1 MAAGWV
7 SAQQLQD
14 NINLIE
20 DLLQQNGPDYADR
33 PFYEQMLGDQY
44 EELRSVQFG
53 QTATTTRLPDTY
65 VDHDS
70 ARPVQTTSPAPSLG
84 ASRKRSLGHNAH
96 YPDSKRPSTNP
107 SPMASNT
114 PSSVKSESTGYRVAT
129 NGLSRE
135 HELPFRPVHS
145 NVIDLTQSN
154 PPTPDPFPELNSAF
168 MPGAHQHVDAFS
180 QEFMPEHEL
189 AQFLM
194 APTPAGTSYA
204 LQQYLPVE
212 QLVPAYP
219 GYSAY
224 QVPEVPLYIGNSD
237 KPWAPSDNED
247 EYGMPLTVDEAQAVE
262 NLLGN
267 VSAHD
272 AEDAP
277 ERRDQTPRIMCS
289 QLKEYQKIGLTWL
302 IKVRFSSGSEMIG
315 LHYLQMETGTNK
327 GGILADGMGL
337 GKTVQAISLICAR
350 PSDDPLRKTTL
361 IVAPVAL
368 MRQWEK
374 EIARHVHD
382 RYQLKVY
389 IYHGN
394 GKNADFAK
402 LRTYDVVLT
411 TFGTLTSEFRQ
422 KESRKEST
430 RHLDEQRT
438 GIQRR
443 AKEKLALIGHECMW
457 YRIIIDEAQCI
468 KNRQTIGSKAAHDL
482 MAMHRLVM
490 TGTPM
495 MNSIDELY
503 PLIRFLRIPPYN
515 DWSRFNQEF
524 GKPLR
529 NNNPDTRRRAMQRVQ
544 VLLKSLML
552 RRQKDSLVDGQIVC
566 KLPPKHLSKEAVEFS
581 EEEMEIY
588 KALETK
594 SQVQLNKYLE
604 KGTLSGMCND
614 AIWTS
619 IHGRIRTEANVMFAA
634 NYANVLV
641 LLLRLRQ
648 ACCHPHLI
656 KDLSQ
661 PATEHIA
668 EDDLLSRAEALAE
681 DVVKRLKVAES
692 FECPICFE
700 ADLNPTI
707 IVPCGHTV
715 CGECVQKLVDPHR
728 AIRDGQ
734 ENAGG
739 AKCPHCRGELKA
751 AMITDFK
758 HFCKVHAPEKLDA
771 ADRSGSEE
779 VADDASDSD
788 DDDEDEEEDDD
799 VDEKGDLAGF
809 VVSDGEESEHEAEK
823 SDQEADEVAE
833 PVSKIKS
840 KKKKRNKG
848 KGKAKAKPKVTLA
861 QLKKESLRSKAAKQ
875 KYLRRLRKTW
885 ITSAKIE
892 KTMELLSDI
901 AAKDPTEKV
910 LIFSQFTSLLDLLE
924 VPMYE
929 RKLRYQRYDGSM
941 TMGDRADAV
950 EKFMDSPDERVM
962 LLSLKAGNAGLNL
975 AKASQVILLDP
986 FWNPYVEEQAIDRA
1000 HRMPQPREVTVHRVL
1015 VPETVEDRICAI
1027 QDKKREM
1034 IDTALDEKSS
1044 KSLTRLDARELRYLF
1059 GMGR

>member
-44 EELRSVQFG
+44 EELESAQLG
-53 QTATTTRLPDTY
+53 QATTATRLPGTY
-65 VDHDS
+65 VDHVPT
-70 ARPVQTTSPAPSLG
+70 RPVQTASPASSSG
-84 ASRKRSLGHNAH
+84 ASRKRSLGHNAN
-96 YPDSKRPSTNP
+96 YPDSKRPSMNP
-107 SPMASNT
+107 SPMAPST
-114 PSSVKSESTGYRVAT
+114 PNSVKSGSTCYRAVTA
-129 NGLSRE
+129 GLGRE
-135 HELPFRPVHS
+135 QELPFAPSRPVHS
-145 NVIDLTQSN
+145 SVIDLTQSN
-154 PPTPDPFPELNSAF
+154 PPTPDPFPELNNAF
-168 MPGAHQHVDAFS
+168 IPDVPQPVDAFR
-180 QEFMPEHEL
+180 QGFMPEQEL

-204 LQQYLPVE
+204 LRQLPPVE
-212 QLVPAYP
+212 QPGPAHP
-219 GYSAY
+219 AYSAY
-224 QVPEVPLYIGNSD
+224 QAPEVPLYIGNSGR
-237 KPWAPSDNED
+237 PWAPSDNED
-247 EYGMPLTVDEAQAVE
+247 EYGIPLTVDEAQAVE

-277 ERRDQTPRIMCS
+277 ERREQTPRIMCS

-302 IKVRFSSGSEMIG
+302 IK
-315 LHYLQMETGTNK
+315 METGTNK

-350 PSDDPLRKTTL
+350 PSGDPLRKTTL
-361 IVAPVAL
+361 IIAPVAL

-422 KESRKEST
+422 KETRKEST
-430 RHLDEQRT
+430 KHLEEQRT
-438 GIQRR
+438 GVQRK
-443 AKEKLALIGHECMW
+443 AKEKLALLGHECMW
-457 YRIIIDEAQCI
+457 YRVIIDEAQCI

-495 MNSIDELY
+495 MNSIDELF
-503 PLIRFLRIPPYN
+503 PLIRFLQIPPYN

-529 NNNPDTRRRAMQRVQ
+529 NNHADTRKRAMQRVQ

-566 KLPPKHLSKEAVEFS
+566 KLPPKHLSKEPVEFS
-581 EEEMEIY
+581 DEEMEIY

-604 KGTLSGMCND
+604 KGTLS
-614 AIWTS
+614 
-619 IHGRIRTEANVMFAA
+619 A

-668 EDDLLSRAEALAE
+668 EEDLLSRAQALAE
-681 DVVKRLKVAES
+681 DVVNRLKVAES

-728 AIRDGQ
+728 AIRDGH

-758 HFCKVHAPEKLDA
+758 HFCKVHAREKLDPA
-771 ADRSGSEE
+771 ERAGSEE
-779 VADDASDSD
+779 VADDGSDSD
-788 DDDEDEEEDDD
+788 DDDDEAEEEDDD
-799 VDEKGDLAGF
+799 VDENGDLAGF
-809 VVSDGEESEHEAEK
+809 VVSDGEESEYEAGE
-823 SDQEADEVAE
+823 SDHAEADEVVE
-833 PVSKIKS
+833 PVSKTKS
-840 KKKKRNKG
+840 KKKRNKG
-848 KGKAKAKPKVTLA
+848 KGKAKARPKVTLA

-929 RKLRYQRYDGSM
+929 RRLRYQRYDGSM
-941 TMGDRADAV
+941 SMGDRADAV
-950 EKFMDSPDERVM
+950 ERFMDSPDERIM

-1015 VPETVEDRICAI
+1015 VPETVEDRICEI

-1044 KSLTRLDARELRYLF
+1044 KSLTRLDARELRFLF

>member
-1 MAAGWV
+1 MTAGWV
-7 SAQQLQD
+7 SAQQLQE

-20 DLLQQNGPDYADR
+20 DLLQQHGPDYADR
-33 PFYEQMLGDQY
+33 PFYEQMLNDQY
-44 EELRSVQFG
+44 DELKSVQHS
-53 QTATTTRLPDTY
+53 QAATTTRVPDTY
-65 VDHDS
+65 LNHVPIRTVKP
-70 ARPVQTTSPAPSLG
+70 ASPASSSG
-84 ASRKRSLGHNAH
+84 ASRKRSLGHNAT
-96 YPDSKRPSTNP
+96 YPDSKRPSMNP
-107 SPMASNT
+107 SPVAPNT
-114 PSSVKSESTGYRVAT
+114 PNSVKSEPTGYRTAT
-129 NGLSRE
+129 ASLGRQQ
-135 HELPFRPVHS
+135 ELPFAPSRS
-145 NVIDLTQSN
+145 AQWNVIDLTESN
-154 PPTPDPFPELNSAF
+154 PSTPDPFPELNNAYI
-168 MPGAHQHVDAFS
+168 PGVPQPVDTFT
-180 QEFMPEHEL
+180 QGFMPEHEL

-204 LQQYLPVE
+204 SQQLQPV
-212 QLVPAYP
+212 QQSKAGPAYP
-219 GYSAY
+219 PYPTY
-224 QVPEVPLYIGNSD
+224 QAPEVPLYVGNSD

-277 ERRDQTPRIMCS
+277 ERREQTPRIMCS

-302 IKVRFSSGSEMIG
+302 IK
-315 LHYLQMETGTNK
+315 METGTNK

-361 IVAPVAL
+361 IIAPVAL

-389 IYHGN
+389 IYHGS

-422 KESRKEST
+422 KETRKEST
-430 RHLDEQRT
+430 RHLEEQKT
-438 GIQRR
+438 GVRR
-443 AKEKLALIGHECMW
+443 KPKEKLALLGHECMW
-457 YRIIIDEAQCI
+457 YRVIIDEAQCI

-495 MNSIDELY
+495 MNSIDELF

-529 NNNPDTRRRAMQRVQ
+529 NTHADTRKRAMQRVQ

-552 RRQKDSLVDGQIVC
+552 RRQKDSLVDGHIVC
-566 KLPPKHLSKEAVEFS
+566 KLPPKHLSKEPVEFS
-581 EEEMEIY
+581 DEEMEIY

-594 SQVQLNKYLE
+594 SQLQLNKYLE
-604 KGTLSGMCND
+604 KGTLS
-614 AIWTS
+614 
-619 IHGRIRTEANVMFAA
+619 A

-661 PATEHIA
+661 PATESIA
-668 EDDLLSRAEALAE
+668 EDDLLSRAQALTE
-681 DVVKRLKVAES
+681 DVVNRLKVAES

-715 CGECVQKLVDPHR
+715 CGECVQKLIDPNR
-728 AIRDGQ
+728 AIRDGH

-758 HFCKVHAPEKLDA
+758 HFCKVHAPEKLDPA
-771 ADRSGSEE
+771 ERAGSEE
-779 VADDASDSD
+779 AVDDNSDSD
-788 DDDEDEEEDDD
+788 DDDEEDDE

-809 VVSDGEESEHEAEK
+809 VVADDEESEYEAEE
-823 SDQEADEVAE
+823 SDNAEADEVVE
-833 PVSKIKS
+833 PVSKAKT
-840 KKKKRNKG
+840 KKRNKG

-885 ITSAKIE
+885 MTSAKIE

-941 TMGDRADAV
+941 SMGDRADAV
-950 EKFMDSPDERVM
+950 EKFMDNPDERVM

-1015 VPETVEDRICAI
+1015 VPETVEDRICEI

-1044 KSLTRLDARELRYLF
+1044 KSLTRLDARELRFLF